1 MADAASF
8 DRMSGRV
15 AASTIGADWSPHAR
29 LSLEQARKR
38 SRFIRVLRTAFL
50 SGAVVSAAILVGAL
64 IGSAFDGDGTVQ
76 RAVGSSEVV
85 TMLNPRFSGRD
96 SFGRSFVLT
105 ADTAQRQRA
114 NDDLV
119 ELKNPRLVDEMN
131 RVVTAP
137 RGFYDQATQTL
148 ELFEDVQAEEA
159 DGYVFNSTHA
169 KFFVA
174 DSRVEGIEPL
184 VGTGPIGDIRSD
196 RYEILEDGSSI
207 RLKGN
212 VQTILYP
219 DGRPEQGDR

>member
-1 MADAASF
+1 MADAATYTNL
-8 DRMSGRV
+8 DGG
-15 AASTIGADWSPHAR
+15 APASPSRSDWSPAAR
-29 LSLEQARKR
+29 LSLEQARRR
-38 SRFIRVLRTAFL
+38 SRFVKFLRTAFL
-50 SGAVVSAAILVGAL
+50 SGAFASAAVLVGAL
-64 IGSAFDGDGTVQ
+64 IGSAFERTGQVE

-114 NDDLV
+114 NSDLV
-119 ELKNPRLVDEMN
+119 ELTNPRLVDERN

-137 RGFYDQATQTL
+137 RGFYNQSTQTL

-169 KFFVA
+169 RFYIA
-174 DSRVEGIEPL
+174 ESRVEGIEPL
-184 VGTGPIGDIRSD
+184 RGTGPIGDVRSD
-196 RYEILEDGSSI
+196 RYEILEDGASI
-207 RLKGN
+207 RLKGR
-212 VQTILYP
+212 VRTILYP